1 MKRVA
6 FATLGCKVNRSDTH
20 RLQEALGP
28 EVRVVPFSQRADLYV
43 INTCTVTGVADRESR
58 QLVHRARRRNPAAPI
73 VVTGCLADRDARQV
87 TLPGVVAVVPNGDKG
102 SLPRR
107 LTGLLADPAEAPASE
122 TGPIP
127 AEGPVPGSSGA
138 SPAGY
143 VYRPAEVTRPP
154 LKIQDGCAGGC
165 TYCAVA
171 AARGQPRSL
180 PPDQV
185 LRALE
190 RYGRQGCPEV
200 VLAGIDLGSYG
211 LDLEPPTEL
220 ATLLESYLR
229 ERPVPRLRLSSLEVL
244 RLDDRLL
251 ETLAAAGEAVCHHLH
266 LPLQSGAAAVLARMG
281 RPYDPATY
289 AERIRA
295 VRRWLPGAAIG
306 ADVIAGFPGER
317 PEDHRQTRRL
327 LVKLQLAY
335 LHVFPYSPRPGTPA
349 ASFPDALPGPVIR
362 ERAAE
367 LRRLS
372 AECFRAYRQSR
383 VGRQTRAVV
392 YEKRHQGQP
401 MAHADEGFPVHLA
414 EAPGALR
421 AGQLVT
427 VRLEG
432 LQGAGMEGRLVLR

>member
-28 EVRVVPFSQRADLYV
+28 AVTVVPFSQRADLYV
-43 INTCTVTGVADRESR
+43 INTCTVTAVADRESR
-58 QLVHRARRRNPAAPI
+58 QLVHRARRRNPEAPI

-87 TLPGVVAVVPNGDKG
+87 WLPGVVAVVPNGDKG

-107 LTGLLADPAEAPASE
+107 LTGLLADSAEAPASAKE
-122 TGPIP
+122 LPA
-127 AEGPVPGSSGA
+127 AEGPAPVA

-154 LKIQDGCAGGC
+154 LKIQDGCVGGC

-190 RYGRQGCPEV
+190 AYGRQGCPEV

-211 LDLEPPTEL
+211 LDLDPPTEL
-220 ATLLESYLR
+220 ATLLAAYLR
-229 ERPVPRLRLSSLEVL
+229 DRPVPRLRLSSLEVL
-244 RLDDRLL
+244 RLDHRLL

-266 LPLQSGAAAVLARMG
+266 LPLQSGAAVVLARMG

-317 PEDHRQTRRL
+317 SEDHRQTRAL
-327 LVKLQLAY
+327 LEELQLAY

-349 ASFPDALPGPVIR
+349 ASFPDALPAPVIR

-372 AECFRAYRQSR
+372 AECFRAYRETR
-383 VGRQTRAVV
+383 VGRETRAVV
-392 YEKRHQGQP
+392 YEKRQESQP
-401 MAHADEGFPVHLA
+401 VAHADEGFPVRLA
-414 EAPGALR
+414 GAPGALR
-421 AGQLVT
+421 SGQLVS
-427 VRLEG
+427 VRLER
-432 LQGAGMEGRLVLR
+432 LQGAGMEGRVVLR